1 MLSHSQI
8 RTASLYERGVVSM
21 GSCRHNQAG
30 LRTLR
35 TVQGEVNGFSTVLG
49 PLIRICQ
56 RQAAPGRY
64 QHLIS
69 GLVQPLNHSRR
80 RNPLVSVTSSPTQE
94 TRSQSSI
101 WMLCPLSFHFP
112 CGFFFFVPKFISRDL
127 SKHALTLT
135 PLPPLHVACSTSGLT
150 CASSCFS
157 VSFIV
162 PSKRYFLT
170 APSTGRYIAF
180 KAIFQLGNWHAYQ
193 SNVRNM
199 HPDATTELHTFSWK
213 SLCKMHV
220 RTPTLYLFIF
230 LVLEKHPSVL

>member
-1 MLSHSQI
+1 MLSHNKI
-8 RTASLYERGVVSM
+8 KIVSLYEFGAVSM
-21 GSCRHNQAG
+21 VSCRHNQAG
-30 LRTLR
+30 LCTLR
-35 TVQGEVNGFSTVLG
+35 TVHREVNGFSTVLG

-56 RQAAPGRY
+56 HQAAPGRY

-112 CGFFFFVPKFISRDL
+112 CRFFFPVPKFISRDL

-135 PLPPLHVACSTSGLT
+135 SVQPLHVASSTSGLT
-150 CASSCFS
+150 CASSCLS
-157 VSFIV
+157 VSFVV

-170 APSTGRYIAF
+170 APSTGRHIAF
-180 KAIFQLGNWHAYQ
+180 KAILQLWNWHAYQ
-193 SNVRNM
+193 SNARNM
-199 HPDATTELHTFSWK
+199 HPDATAELHTFSRE
-213 SLCKMHV
+213 SLCKMHA
-220 RTPTLYLFIF
+220 
-230 LVLEKHPSVL
+230 